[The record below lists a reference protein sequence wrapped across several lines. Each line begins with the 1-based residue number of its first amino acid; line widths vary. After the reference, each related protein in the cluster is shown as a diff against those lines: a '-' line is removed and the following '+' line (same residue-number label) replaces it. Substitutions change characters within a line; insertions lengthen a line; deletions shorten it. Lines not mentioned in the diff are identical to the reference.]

1 MSLSFWGFPLHLATS
16 FDVKSDYPAGS
27 RVVFIDSRQGV
38 KRIVPE

>member
-1 MSLSFWGFPLHLATS
+1 LATS

-27 RVVFIDSRQGV
+27 RVVVIDSRQGV